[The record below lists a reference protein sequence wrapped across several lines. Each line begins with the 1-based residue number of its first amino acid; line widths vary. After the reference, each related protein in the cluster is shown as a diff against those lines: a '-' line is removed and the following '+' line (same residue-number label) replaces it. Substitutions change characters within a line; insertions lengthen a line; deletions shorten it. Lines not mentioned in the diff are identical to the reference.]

1 MPMERRIHTLPSFR
15 WMEPMPASPAVQVG
29 DLLFIG
35 GQTALDE
42 NGRAIAPG
50 DVAAQTR
57 HIFDRIGELL
67 EAAGGTTDDLVD
79 IISFHKDPR
88 DMDAVF
94 DTARDYLT
102 HAKHPAWTAVGS
114 QGFWVSENLLGI
126 RAIAHLG
133 QARKDSY
140 TPDTMKWLR
149 QFPMAGGCRK
159 GDLLFVSGQMAADA
173 DGFITTP
180 GDHAAQARYA
190 INRIREIVEMAG
202 ASMDD
207 VIDLI
212 AFNRD
217 ARGMDAAVDTWME
230 EVVSN
235 VHPANAPTVTSIGT
249 TGLYRLG
256 LLGAYRVIADLS
268 PGPRVAQTPPSIWW
282 HTLPIAGGCKK
293 EGGHLITI
301 AGEVASDGDGN
312 IITPGNTA
320 TQARYAFNRIKE
332 VLEAFGA
339 SMEHVVEVMSFHK
352 DPRAWERVMKVGEEF
367 FSKEKGPAWTP
378 AGTTGLYKEG
388 YLHEI
393 YATAVV

>member
-1 MPMERRIHTLPSFR
+1 MPEKVIHAPPSMH
-15 WMEPMPASPAVQVG
+15 WMEPMPASPAVQAG

-42 NGRAIAPG
+42 NGRPVAPG
-50 DVAAQTR
+50 DIETQTR
-57 HIFDRIGELL
+57 YIFDRIVELL
-67 EAAGGTTDDLVD
+67 DTAGGTADDIVD
-79 IISFHKDPR
+79 VISFHKDPR
-88 DMDAVF
+88 DMDTVF
-94 DTARDYLT
+94 DVARDYLT
-102 HAKHPAWTAVGS
+102 GNQYPAWTAVGS
-114 QGFWVSENLLGI
+114 QGFWVSENLVSI
-126 RAIAHLG
+126 RVTAHLG
-133 QARKDSY
+133 RGSKESF

-149 QFPMAGGCRK
+149 QFPMAGGCKK

-190 INRIREIVEMAG
+190 INRIREIVGMAS

-207 VIDLI
+207 VIDMI

-217 ARGMDAAVDTWME
+217 ARGMDAAVDTWIE
-230 EVVSN
+230 EVVAN
-235 VHPANAPTVTSIGT
+235 VHPTNSPTVTTIGT

-268 PGPRVAQTPPSIWW
+268 PGPRIAKTPPSIWW
-282 HTLPIAGGCKK
+282 HDLPIAGGSKK
-293 EGGHLITI
+293 EGGHLLTI

-312 IITPGNTA
+312 IITPGNTS

-339 SMEHVVEVMSFHK
+339 SMEDVVEIMSFHK

-367 FSKEKGPAWTP
+367 FAKETGPAWTP